1 MVGGLDGFEVIART
15 LLEEFGYVR
24 AYPNF
29 CVASRAPLHQDQ
41 DRRERLLGA
50 FPVDMQASIRDLTE
64 DALDGEAL
72 VKATANY
79 PANQDWRPVSEYYLG
94 LELRQWL
101 ESGSFR

>member
-1 MVGGLDGFEVIART
+1 
-15 LLEEFGYVR
+15 VR

-29 CVASRAPLHQDQ
+29 CVASRAPLRQDQ
-41 DRRERLLGA
+41 DRREHLLGG
-50 FPVDMQASIRDLTE
+50 FPADMQTSIRDLTE

-79 PANQDWRPVSEYYLG
+79 PANRDWRPVSEYYLG
-94 LELRQWL
+94 LALRQGL